1 MNVILVSISVCSR
14 EYKISLDGYLSSN
27 VFMYFSGKED
37 KNLAGLVI
45 IKKKKKIQ
53 RMTPIIQTIR
63 EELLEDRAQF

>member
-45 IKKKKKIQ
+45 IKKKKKKYN
-53 RMTPIIQTIR
+53 
-63 EELLEDRAQF
+63 E